1 MTGGKNAER
10 AAKHFGA
17 WKGASPVHEFHKVQA
32 TQPAAEPK
40 VIPGLTRQCSSR
52 GIGQSAKARNQAM
65 FVEEGGFFT
74 HAHDAETAC
83 SAAIRADVP

>member
-1 MTGGKNAER
+1 MRNGTRNTSGTR
-10 AAKHFGA
+10 
-17 WKGASPVHEFHKVQA
+17 KGVSPVLETPKVLA

>member
-1 MTGGKNAER
+1 MRSGLLNTLGHGKA
-10 AAKHFGA
+10 
-17 WKGASPVHEFHKVQA
+17 QA
-32 TQPAAEPK
+32 RYMNFTKCKQPNLQPNPRL
-40 VIPGLTRQCSSR
+40 IPGLTRQCSSR